1 MRIASYNL
9 YEGAQDTYSQLQE
22 FVAEQNPDVLCLQ
35 EANGWDSGT
44 PSRLEE
50 FGETTGLPHY
60 VFGNSNTRFKL
71 ATFSRLPLLA
81 SEVVTDGFWH
91 SAVRTTVGY
100 KDDALD
106 VWNVHLNPRGEDERV
121 KEIARL
127 IALTDTNRP
136 TVITGDFNS
145 LSALDQYPDEML
157 SVLATQGITKFGVDR
172 LRFDV
177 TERLTRA
184 GFVDAANELI
194 SATNTVPTPANKDMY
209 HATEM
214 RLDYMFVTK
223 VLARSL
229 GSVHVPKNL
238 LTDVISDHYPLVVD
252 FE

>member
-22 FVAEQNPDVLCLQ
+22 FVAEQKPDVLCLQ
-35 EANGWDSGT
+35 EANGWDNGT

-60 VFGNSNTRFKL
+60 VFGNSNTRFNL
-71 ATFSRLPLLA
+71 ATFSRLPFLA
-81 SEVVTDGFWH
+81 SEVVTDDFWH
-91 SAVRTTVGY
+91 SAVKTTVGY
-100 KDDALD
+100 NDDVLD
-106 VWNVHLNPRGEDERV
+106 VWNVHLNPKGEDERV
-121 KEIARL
+121 REIERL
-127 IALTDTNRP
+127 ISFSAANRS

-177 TERLTRA
+177 TERLAWA
-184 GFVDAANELI
+184 GFVDSANQLI
-194 SATNTVPTPANKDMY
+194 SATNTVPTPANKDMH
-209 HATEM
+209 HASEM
-214 RLDYMFVTK
+214 RLDYMFVTDG
-223 VLARSL
+223 LARSL
-229 GSVHVPKNL
+229 GSVRVPKNL